1 MDGHIYCKMGSPLP
15 RRRLLGLLFF
25 RKRFSYSLWW
35 IYQSYRWS
43 RLEERSTTSHRI
55 IGTVIWVRHV
65 NVSLEHMHLFKLAKH
80 IRLLLAK
87 TTDFG
92 GTGWPANVYGSLP
105 NLFQQQTSG
114 KRRVKQLDFRVR
126 DPFVLK
132 GDKPLPKEYGRGL
145 TPLPIQNTWT
155 LIWAECA
162 CTWGRGEVGRD
173 SCWSNECLA
182 HSCLMC
188 MVSLTLCPIDIYHM
202 EIL

>member
-55 IGTVIWVRHV
+55 IGTVIWVRYV
-65 NVSLEHMHLFKLAKH
+65 NVSLEHMHLFKLAKN
-80 IRLLLAK
+80 
-87 TTDFG
+87 FG

-105 NLFQQQTSG
+105 KTSG
-114 KRRVKQLDFRVR
+114 KRRVEQLDFSVR
-126 DPFVLK
+126 DPFVLE
-132 GDKPLPKEYGRGL
+132 GDKPPPKEIGRGL
-145 TPLPIQNTWT
+145 LSLPIQNTCT

-173 SCWSNECLA
+173 SCWSNECLS

-188 MVSLTLCPIDIYHM
+188 MASLTLCPIDIYQM